1 MTALF
6 ERESALAAIDVTLR
20 RAGEGRSGVLAL
32 VGEAGLGKTTL
43 LARLLEPGRF
53 VRTAHVVCSEVEGS
67 IPFGVLDRLLGLAGL
82 AIALPRDHE
91 GRRLRH
97 NPGDARVQRYEQLL
111 DWLEIGVEG
120 PLLLA
125 VDDLHWAD
133 PDSIGL
139 LCLMCR
145 RLERVPVTVVVT
157 MRPFPHPAI
166 EQAML
171 LEYDGVVHVERLRPL
186 TDLGSAALLEQHLGK
201 APDDDQ
207 LQAASRAAAGN
218 PLLLV
223 ECAAALARGED
234 LTAPSASGT
243 GILLPRFAGVG
254 AAALHW
260 ARAAS
265 VLSTRFRPVVAAELA
280 GQSEQ
285 EAAASLQH
293 LCEAGLVRSSGDGKA
308 EFVHPLVRQALYED
322 LPPLVRQ
329 GLHASAF
336 RLLRERSAET
346 EELLSHALSADLS
359 GDASAASMLAAA
371 GERALAAGAVATAAQ
386 HLAQAVKISSNM
398 APPGLR
404 LELSQAWLATGDF
417 AAAEDAI
424 RETLN
429 MEDLS
434 VAERVRSL
442 RLLAQAQLASA
453 KVADAKRTAASA
465 SVLATGFDRDLAV
478 EIRLDSAY
486 IDWLFEGI
494 YEARRAIEGLAED
507 AGGAVGAAAKVAD
520 SHLAVI
526 GGDASAVE
534 QALASAAAW
543 MPDAGQPVRTPWQWD
558 LLFSWA
564 NVAKILE
571 RFDESERCFAQLD
584 DLARSQGAAVTL
596 QTLAV
601 NHADTLWRIGKLHEA
616 KALLERAAE
625 LVALV
630 PSIAPFSY
638 VGLAHVHN
646 ELGDDEESAR
656 WAAKVEEP
664 LESSI
669 ESPYLR
675 LWLRLFE
682 CRRFLAAD
690 EALRA
695 ARAADAAAE
704 LADRYGILEP
714 CVVPWHASAI
724 DAYLA
729 AGELQRAEAL
739 SLRLSELSQ
748 RFPCRA
754 PRAAAHVGLAT
765 IAWRHG
771 QDEEAYEG
779 FQEALA
785 QHCDLPMPLAEAE
798 TLLAFGRFCRRSGRG
813 SEARALL
820 GRALEL
826 VEPVGALRIGR
837 LVEHELALAGG
848 RRRRGAGRN
857 GELSPQECRVAELAA
872 KGLTSPAIACELFIS
887 AKTVDHHL
895 SHIYAKLG
903 IASRRDLMRAW
914 PR

>member
-6 ERESALAAIDVTLR
+6 ERESALAAIDAALR
-20 RAGEGRSGVLAL
+20 CAGAGGSGVLAL

-43 LARLLEPGRF
+43 LARLLEEGRSF
-53 VRTAHVVCSEVEGS
+53 RTVHVVCSEIEGS
-67 IPFGVLDRLLGLAGL
+67 FPFGVLDRLLGRAGL
-82 AIALPRDHE
+82 AVAPLRAHD
-91 GRRLRH
+91 GRMLSH
-97 NPGDARVQRYEQLL
+97 HPGDARVRRYEQLL
-111 DWLEIGVEG
+111 DWLESGIEA

-133 PDSIGL
+133 PDSIEL

-157 MRPFPHPAI
+157 MRPFPHTAI

-171 LEYDGVVHVERLRPL
+171 LAYDGVAQVERLLPL
-186 TDLGSAALLEQHLGK
+186 SDPAGAALLAQHLGK
-201 APDDDQ
+201 APGDDQ

-223 ECAAALARGED
+223 ECAAALAHGED
-234 LTAPSASGT
+234 LTAPSAGGG
-243 GILLPRFAGVG
+243 GIFLPRFAGVG

-265 VLSTRFRPVVAAELA
+265 VLSTRFRPVLVAELA
-280 GQSEQ
+280 GQSER

-293 LCEAGLVRSSGDGKA
+293 LCSAGLVRSAGDGKA

-322 LPPLVRQ
+322 LAPLVRE

-336 RLLRERSAET
+336 RLLRERGAEA

-386 HLAQAVKISSNM
+386 HLARAVEISSGT

-404 LELSQAWLATGDF
+404 LQLSQAWLATGDL

-424 RETLN
+424 RETLRI
-429 MEDLS
+429 EGLP
-434 VAERVRSL
+434 VADRVRSL
-442 RLLAQAQLASA
+442 RLLAQAQFASA
-453 KVADAKRTAASA
+453 KVAEAKRTATSA
-465 SVLATGFDRDLAV
+465 SMLAAGLDRDLAV

-494 YEARRAIEGLAED
+494 HEARRAIAGLGEGV
-507 AGGAVGAAAKVAD
+507 GGAIGEAARVAD
-520 SHLAVI
+520 AHLAVI
-526 GGDASAVE
+526 GGDATAVE
-534 QALASAAAW
+534 KVAASAAGE
-543 MPDAGQPVRTPWQWD
+543 MPAAGQPVRTPWQWD
-558 LLFSWA
+558 ILFSWA
-564 NVAKILE
+564 NIAKILE
-571 RFDESERCFAQLD
+571 RFDESERSFEQLD
-584 DLARSQGAAVTL
+584 DTARSQGAAVTL

-601 NHADTLWRIGKLHEA
+601 NHADTLWRTGELGRA
-616 KALLERAAE
+616 KTLLMRASE

-638 VGLAHVHN
+638 VGLAHVDN
-646 ELGDDEESAR
+646 ELGDDEGSAR
-656 WAAKVEEP
+656 WAAKVEEL
-664 LESSI
+664 LESSV

-675 LWLRLFE
+675 LWLHHLE
-682 CRRFLAAD
+682 CRRFLAAG
-690 EALRA
+690 EASRA

-704 LADRYGILEP
+704 IAERYGILEP

-729 AGELQRAEAL
+729 LGELERAEEL
-739 SLRLSELSQ
+739 SLRLSGLCQ
-748 RFPCRA
+748 RLPCRA
-754 PRAAAHVGLAT
+754 PRATARAGLAT
-765 IAWRHG
+765 VSWLRG

-779 FQEALA
+779 FQAALE
-785 QHCDLPMPLAEAE
+785 HHRELPMPLAEAE

-826 VEPVGALRIGR
+826 VTPVGARRIGR
-837 LVEHELALAGG
+837 LVEYELALAGG
-848 RRRRGAGRN
+848 RRRGAGRN
-857 GELSPQECRVAELAA
+857 GELTVQERRVAELAA
-872 KGLTSPAIACELFIS
+872 EGLTSPAIARELFIS

-895 SHIYAKLG
+895 SHVYAKLG
-903 IASRRDLMRAW
+903 IASRRELMRAW
-914 PR
+914 PC

>member
-6 ERESALAAIDVTLR
+6 ERESALVAIDAALR
-20 RAGEGRSGVLAL
+20 RASEGGSGVLAL

-43 LARLLEPGRF
+43 LAHLLEAGRF
-53 VRTAHVVCSEVEGS
+53 VRTAHVVCSEIEGS
-67 IPFGVLDRLLGLAGL
+67 IPFGVLDRLLGQAGL
-82 AIALPRDHE
+82 AIAPPRDHE
-91 GRRLRH
+91 GRRLSRH
-97 NPGDARVQRYEQLL
+97 PGDARVRRYEQLL
-111 DWLEIGVEG
+111 DWLDGGVEG

-133 PDSIGL
+133 PDSIEL

-145 RLERVPVTVVVT
+145 RLERVPVTVIVT
-157 MRPFPHPAI
+157 MRPFPRTAI

-171 LEYDGVVHVERLRPL
+171 LAHDGVAQVERLPPL
-186 TDLGSAALLEQHLGK
+186 SDPASAALLAQHLGK

-218 PLLLV
+218 PLLLG

-243 GILLPRFAGVG
+243 GVFLPRFAGVG

-265 VLSTRFRPVVAAELA
+265 VLSTRFRPVVVDELA
-280 GQSEQ
+280 GQSER

-293 LCEAGLVRSSGDGKA
+293 LCAAGLVRSSGDGKA

-336 RLLRERSAET
+336 RLLRERGAEA

-359 GDASAASMLAAA
+359 GDASAASVLAAA

-386 HLAQAVKISSNM
+386 HLAQAVKISSSV

-404 LELSQAWLATGDF
+404 LQLSQAWLATGDF
-417 AAAEDAI
+417 GAAEDAI
-424 RETLN
+424 RETLH
-429 MEDLS
+429 MEDLP
-434 VAERVRSL
+434 VADRVRSL
-442 RLLAQAQLASA
+442 RLLAQAQFASA
-453 KVADAKRTAASA
+453 SVAEAKRTAASA
-465 SVLATGFDRDLAV
+465 SMLAAGLDRDLAV

-494 YEARRAIEGLAED
+494 YEARRAIAGLAED
-507 AGGAVGAAAKVAD
+507 AGGAVGEAARVAD
-520 SHLAVI
+520 AHLAVI
-526 GGDASAVE
+526 GGDATAVE
-534 QALASAAAW
+534 QVVAFAAAE
-543 MPDAGQPVRTPWQWD
+543 MPAAGQPVRTPWQWD
-558 LLFSWA
+558 ILFSWA

-571 RFDESERCFAQLD
+571 RFDESERCFEQLED
-584 DLARSQGAAVTL
+584 TARSQGAAVTL

-601 NHADTLWRIGKLHEA
+601 NRADALWRIGKLDEA
-616 KALLERAAE
+616 RALLVRAAE

-638 VGLAHVHN
+638 VGLAHVDN
-646 ELGDDEESAR
+646 ELGDEEGSAR
-656 WAAKVEEP
+656 WAAKVEEF
-664 LESSI
+664 LQSSI

-675 LWLRLFE
+675 LWLGLLE
-682 CRRFLAAD
+682 CRRFLAAGD
-690 EALRA
+690 APRA
-695 ARAADAAAE
+695 ARAADAVAE
-704 LADRYGILEP
+704 LAERYGILEP
-714 CVVPWHASAI
+714 CVVPWHADAI
-724 DAYLA
+724 DAYLQ

-739 SLRLSELSQ
+739 SLGLSELSQ
-748 RFPCRA
+748 RLPCRA

-765 IAWRHG
+765 VAWLRG

-779 FQEALA
+779 FQPALA
-785 QHCDLPMPLAEAE
+785 QHCELPMPLAEAE
-798 TLLAFGRFCRRSGRG
+798 TLLAFGRFCRHSGRR

-826 VEPVGALRIGR
+826 VEPVGARRIGR
-837 LVEHELALAGG
+837 LVEHELALVGG
-848 RRRRGAGRN
+848 RRRGAGRSA
-857 GELSPQECRVAELAA
+857 ELTPRECQVAELAA
-872 KGLTSPAIACELFIS
+872 TGLTSPAIARELFIS

-895 SHIYAKLG
+895 SHVYAKLEL
-903 IASRRDLMRAW
+903 ASRRELMRRW
-914 PR
+914 PC